1 MVGEKNKIKIKYR
14 KRESNKK
21 DDDSDF
27 KRWKKLK
34 RKKHYFFFPPFGK
47 RGGGR
52 GNLRRQGEDVNVT
65 RNALGRSRAPLFLRY
80 DLPWK
85 THTMFS
91 PASAALPGCASTC
104 GNLYWYFSFSRFR
117 VRFQSWKKRKKK
129 ETFFYFLLGNHF
141 YCTIITMM
149 MEIHPP
155 PSRVFSSLYCLLL
168 SRHWRFFSPCCLSSD
183 WADFTCCSRLLS
195 LSFLFDFYQT
205 QDARRPSQ
213 NCLPSLR
220 VVRCVIFVKR
230 QELCF
235 FLFRYR
241 PIRIFIDAWF
251 FVVVWFKSFAR
262 SACHFDTARYRC
274 AGNAANC
281 IPRFSSARVHFEC
294 RVVFVCVQTL
304 RQWQPRLTCTS
315 RSFIVS

>member
-235 FLFRYR
+235 FFVSLSSHSHLYWRV
-241 PIRIFIDAWF
+241 IFCCCL
-251 FVVVWFKSFAR
+251 V
-262 SACHFDTARYRC
+262 
-274 AGNAANC
+274 
-281 IPRFSSARVHFEC
+281 
-294 RVVFVCVQTL
+294 
-304 RQWQPRLTCTS
+304 
-315 RSFIVS
+315 